1 MRHMPGMTF
10 CLLFPDLHPTTDQM
24 PLSDNFLPQPQ
35 PPPVPDGN
43 RLFPVFLKLEQ
54 LHVLLVGGG
63 AGGYEKLSAML
74 ANSPGAA
81 VTVVATWFAAELRV
95 LAARHSAVQLR
106 EQPYDPTHLV
116 GHDLVIVATDD
127 KALNLRIKADATRQR
142 LLCNVA
148 DTPAACDFY
157 LGSVVQKGDLKIAIS
172 TNGKSP
178 TIAKRLREML
188 THTLPDELHDVLQR
202 MAQIREKVGGDFAYK
217 VKSLNAVTAEL
228 TGGPAYESPA
238 AAQWRRIATVALVSF
253 AAMLVFNIL
262 SYYFTWEQVWGA
274 ATSADMFWL
283 FVAIGFGAQLI
294 DGLLGMGYGVVTA
307 ISLMSMNISPAA
319 VSASIHTAEMF
330 ASGASGYHHYR
341 FGNVNRKLFQVLLIP
356 GVLGAITGAYL
367 LSKFG
372 ETYAAYVKPFLAVY
386 LLLLGIRIISKAFAK
401 PGPRKKHKKLGVLA
415 AVGGFLDSFGGGG
428 WGPLVT
434 STLIAGG
441 RTPQYVIGSVSV
453 TEFFV
458 TFASA
463 VTFFATLGI
472 SHWQIILGLIVGGVA
487 AAPLAAR
494 LAGRLPVRWMFLGVG
509 LMVIVWSLWALRKVF
524 M

>member
-1 MRHMPGMTF
+1 MTTP
-10 CLLFPDLHPTTDQM
+10 LPAEDDLPPLGPVPATAEAGNNLFPI
-24 PLSDNFLPQPQ
+24 
-35 PPPVPDGN
+35 
-43 RLFPVFLKLEQ
+43 FLKLEKFR
-54 LHVLLVGGG
+54 VLVVGGG
-63 AGGYEKLSAML
+63 PLGLEKLTAIL
-74 ANSPGAA
+74 GNSPATA
-81 VTVVATWFAAELRV
+81 VTVVSKSFLPGILV
-95 LAARHSAVQLR
+95 LAQDFPDLQLR
-106 EQPYDPTHLV
+106 QHAYTHTDLV
-116 GHDLVIVATDD
+116 GHDIVFVTTDNPV
-127 KALNLRIKADATRQR
+127 LNRGIKAHATELG

-148 DTPAACDFY
+148 DMAEECDFY
-157 LGSVVQKGDLKIAIS
+157 LGSIVRKGDLKIAIS
-172 TNGKSP
+172 TNGKSA
-178 TIAKRLREML
+178 TVAQRLRSVL
-188 THTLPDELHDVLQR
+188 TDALPNELQEVLQH
-202 MAQIREKVGGDFAYK
+202 MTIIRGRLAGDFANK

-228 TGGPAYESPA
+228 AGGPAYESPA
-238 AAQWRRIATVALVSF
+238 AARWRKLATASLLAF

-262 SYYFTWEQVWGA
+262 SYYFTWQQAWDV
-274 ATSADMFWL
+274 ATNARMFYI

-307 ISLMSMNISPAA
+307 ISLMSMNIAPAA

-341 FGNVNRKLFQVLLIP
+341 FGNVNKKLFKVLLIP

-367 LSKFG
+367 LSRFG
-372 ETYAAYVKPFLAVY
+372 EQYAAYVKPLLAVY
-386 LLLLGIRIISKAFAK
+386 LLLLGTRILTKAFSK
-401 PGPRKKHKKLGVLA
+401 PGPRRKHKKLGLLA
-415 AVGGFLDSFGGGG
+415 AAGGFLDSFGGGG

-463 VTFFATLGI
+463 VTFFATIGI
-472 SHWQIILGLIVGGVA
+472 THWQIILGLVVGGVA

-494 LAGRLPVRWMFLGVG
+494 LAGRIPTRWMFVGVG
-509 LMVIVWSLWALRKVF
+509 LMVIVWSLWALRKLF

>member
-1 MRHMPGMTF
+1 
-10 CLLFPDLHPTTDQM
+10 M
-24 PLSDNFLPQPQ
+24 PLSTSTTPAPRPE
-35 PPPVPDGN
+35 PPPIGAN
-43 RLFPVFLKLEQ
+43 RLFPIFLKLEQ

-63 AGGYEKLSAML
+63 NVGLEKLAAIL
-74 ANSPGAA
+74 TNSPAAA
-81 VTVVATWFAAELRV
+81 VTVVATRFLPELRE
-95 LAARHSAVQLR
+95 LAARHPAVQLR
-106 EQPYDPTHLV
+106 EGPYQITDLV

-127 KALNLRIKADATRQR
+127 KALNLHIKADATRQR

-148 DTPAACDFY
+148 DTPDACDFY
-157 LGSVVQKGDLKIAIS
+157 LGSIVQKGDLKIAIS

-188 THTLPDELHDVLQR
+188 TSAIPDELNDVLQR
-202 MAQIREKVGGDFAYK
+202 MSLIREKVGGDFANK
-217 VKSLNAVTAEL
+217 VRSLNAVTAEL

-238 AAQWRRIATVALVSF
+238 AALWRKRATMALLAFMSIIV
-253 AAMLVFNIL
+253 LNIL
-262 SYYFTWEQVWGA
+262 SYYFTWQQVWQA
-274 ATSADMFWL
+274 ATHADTFYL

-294 DGLLGMGYGVVTA
+294 DGMLGMGYGVVAA
-307 ISLMSMNISPAA
+307 ISLMSLNISPAA

-341 FGNVNRKLFQVLLIP
+341 FGNVNKKLFKVLLIP

-372 ETYAAYVKPFLAVY
+372 EEYARYVKPLLAVY
-386 LLLLGIRIISKAFAK
+386 LLLLGIRILVKAFSK
-401 PGPRKKHKKLGVLA
+401 PGPRKKHKKLGILA
-415 AVGGFLDSFGGGG
+415 AAGGLLDSFGGGG

-434 STLIAGG
+434 STLISGG

-494 LAGRLPVRWMFLGVG
+494 LTGRLPVRWMFVGVG

>member
-1 MRHMPGMTF
+1 MNTAE
-10 CLLFPDLHPTTDQM
+10 TTV
-24 PLSDNFLPQPQ
+24 PS
-35 PPPVPDGN
+35 VPDIVPAASGSN
-43 RLFPVFLKLEQ
+43 RLFPIFLKMEQ

-63 AGGYEKLSAML
+63 NVGHEKLAAIL
-74 ANSPGAA
+74 ANSPATA
-81 VTVVATWFAAELRV
+81 VTVVATYFSDQLLE
-95 LAARHSAVQLR
+95 LAARHPAVQLR
-106 EQPYDPTHLV
+106 EQAYQTTDLV
-116 GHDLVIVATDD
+116 GHDLVLVATDD
-127 KALNLRIKADATRQR
+127 KELNLRIKADANRQR

-157 LGSVVQKGDLKIAIS
+157 LGSIVQKGDLKIAIS

-188 THTLPDELHDVLQR
+188 TSALPDELHEVLQR
-202 MAQIREKVGGDFAYK
+202 MSVIRDKVGGDFAHK

-228 TGGPAYESPA
+228 TGGPTYESPA
-238 AAQWRRIATVALVSF
+238 AAQWRRRATGALLAF
-253 AAMLVFNIL
+253 AGLLVFNIL
-262 SYYFTWEQVWGA
+262 SYYITWNQVWGV
-274 ATSADMFWL
+274 ATNAKMFYI

-307 ISLMSMNISPAA
+307 ISLMSMNIAPAA

-341 FGNVNRKLFQVLLIP
+341 FGNVNKRLFKALIIP

-372 ETYAAYVKPFLAVY
+372 ETYAGYVKPLLAAY
-386 LLLLGIRIISKAFAK
+386 LLLLGIRIISKAFSK
-401 PGPRKKHKKLGVLA
+401 PGPRKKHKKLGLLA
-415 AVGGFLDSFGGGG
+415 AAGGFLDSFGGGG

-472 SHWQIILGLIVGGVA
+472 SHWQVILGLIVGGVA
-487 AAPLAAR
+487 AAPFAAR
-494 LAGRLPVRWMFLGVG
+494 LAGRIPVRWMFVGVG
-509 LMVIVWSLWALRKVF
+509 LMVIIWSLWALRKLF

>member
-1 MRHMPGMTF
+1 MPSSN
-10 CLLFPDLHPTTDQM
+10 
-24 PLSDNFLPQPQ
+24 PLLPQPE
-35 PPPVPDGN
+35 PPPTAAEVN

-63 AGGYEKLSAML
+63 AVGFEKLSAML
-74 ANSPGAA
+74 TNSPTTA
-81 VTVVATWFAAELRV
+81 VTVVAPWFSPELLALAE
-95 LAARHSAVQLR
+95 RHPAVQLR
-106 EQPYDPTHLV
+106 EKPYETTDLV
-116 GHDLVIVATDD
+116 GHDLVLVATND
-127 KALNLRIKADATRQR
+127 KALNLSIKADATRQR

-157 LGSVVQKGDLKIAIS
+157 LGSIVQKGDLKIAIS

-178 TIAKRLREML
+178 TISKRLREML
-188 THTLPDELHDVLQR
+188 TEALPNELHDVLQR
-202 MAQIREKVGGDFAYK
+202 MSIIREKVGGDFAHK

-238 AAQWRRIATVALVSF
+238 AARWRRRATWALVAF
-253 AAMLVFNIL
+253 AAMLIFNIL
-262 SYYFTWEQVWGA
+262 SYYFTWQQVWHA
-274 ATSADMFWL
+274 ASNAEMFWL

-294 DGLLGMGYGVVTA
+294 DGMLGMGYGVVTA
-307 ISLMSMNISPAA
+307 ISLMSLNIAPAA

-341 FGNVNRKLFQVLLIP
+341 FGNVNKRLFKALLIP
-356 GVLGAITGAYL
+356 GVLGAMAGAFL
-367 LSKFG
+367 LSRFG
-372 ETYAAYVKPFLAVY
+372 EEYGNYVKPFLAVY
-386 LLLLGIRIISKAFAK
+386 LLLLGIRIISKAFSK
-401 PGPRKKHKKLGVLA
+401 PGPRKKHKKLGLLA
-415 AVGGFLDSFGGGG
+415 AAGGFLDSFGGGG

-472 SHWQIILGLIVGGVA
+472 THWQIVLGLIVGGIA
-487 AAPLAAR
+487 AAPFAAR
-494 LAGRLPVRWMFLGVG
+494 LAGRIPVRWMFVGVG
-509 LMVIVWSLWALRKVF
+509 LMVIIWSLWALRKVF

>member
-1 MRHMPGMTF
+1 
-10 CLLFPDLHPTTDQM
+10 M
-24 PLSDNFLPQPQ
+24 PLPSNELLPQPE
-35 PPPVPDGN
+35 PPPHLNSN

-63 AGGYEKLSAML
+63 YVGHEKLAALLS
-74 ANSPGAA
+74 NSPAAA
-81 VTVVATWFAAELRV
+81 VTVVATWFSPELKA
-95 LAARHSAVQLR
+95 LAARHPAVQLR
-106 EQPYDPTHLV
+106 EQPYQTTDLV
-116 GHDLVIVATDD
+116 GHDLVIVATND
-127 KALNLRIKADATRQR
+127 KKLNLAIKADATRQR

-148 DTPAACDFY
+148 DTPEACDFY
-157 LGSVVQKGDLKIAIS
+157 LGSIVQKGDLKIAIS

-188 THTLPDELHDVLQR
+188 TQTLPDELHDVLQR
-202 MAQIREKVGGDFAYK
+202 MSIIRDKVGGDFAHK

-238 AAQWRRIATVALVSF
+238 AARWRRIATASLVGF
-253 AAMLVFNIL
+253 AIMAIINVL
-262 SYYFTWEQVWGA
+262 SHYYTWEQVWGA
-274 ATSADMFWL
+274 ATHAETFWL
-283 FVAIGFGAQLI
+283 FVAIGFGAQLV

-307 ISLMSMNISPAA
+307 ISLMSLNIAPAA

-341 FGNVNRKLFQVLLIP
+341 FGNVNKRLFKVLLIP

-372 ETYAAYVKPFLAVY
+372 ETYAAYVKPLLASY
-386 LLLLGIRIISKAFAK
+386 LLLLGVRIISKAFSK
-401 PGPRKKHKKLGVLA
+401 PGPRKKHKKLGLLA
-415 AVGGFLDSFGGGG
+415 AAGGFLDSFGGGG

-487 AAPLAAR
+487 ASPFAAR
-494 LAGRLPVRWMFLGVG
+494 LAGRIPVRWMFVGVG
-509 LMVIVWSLWALRKVF
+509 LMVIIWSLWALRKVF